1 MGRARR
7 RGHQQKRAGGGGEGG
22 GGWEQ
27 RQERQRREHGT
38 VVERSPP
45 PPGPPPAPQAGP
57 REVADQVV
65 DLAAGPPPGD
75 AAGGA
80 GEGEWEPLNA
90 TSLSPPP
97 GVGPPAL
104 NLDPLELPASP
115 RSLVS
120 PREPG
125 PLRSPASTPRTE
137 QIPTPALSPLYYPGP
152 PGRASSLGTAASA
165 PLSHRGGVAGL
176 PPLYP
181 QPPPPQE
188 PAGGGGGGGGLLS
201 KDSLPF
207 LLFVPV
213 VAFAPVGLSLLAGA
227 AILYTVYS
235 RAMAEVQQAV
245 RLASH
250 AASSV
255 AGGATPRNVSE
266 ADWPQITLPPH
277 VQAEFGSP
285 LAPRHAPG
293 GVVARFEAA
302 EAARDRFSR
311 QHETSQIIEEELRR
325 NASAGIQTSF
335 PGDRAPGRR
344 AAAPASPHSEELE
357 HDLEQLQSAV
367 ASLNAALEL
376 AEHSAE
382 DRKAEIEEIARR
394 ATRHEREA
402 EDTIRT
408 LRGEIEGLRGEVE
421 AGRVRSERA
430 EAGAAQ
436 ARERAELAEDNLIKA
451 EVRNRV
457 LESNSTQQQN
467 AIDEA
472 ISAAAEESSR
482 AERRKVEEVN
492 ELRDELA
499 QAEASEREWRKKCRD
514 LESAERKRGFELSQL
529 AKENADL
536 QQEVGGVLDSINANR
551 TRFVRAHKVAMKWR
565 LRVCAAKGE
574 RSEQKLRR
582 SLEHLTK
589 QGEHL
594 TRLSEEDENEKQKL
608 IEECQILQQRLYQEK
623 DKNVFLER
631 SKEVDARNA
640 EEQCAL
646 LGKELEGKQEAIEL
660 LQDQA
665 HQKDL
670 LFLELQGKLS
680 ATETERNAVQRE
692 AKDAEHKGGV
702 LEKEVEVLQL
712 GAETLQKQIANKE
725 RLLQEVQNDLAAAE
739 ADGDHALKA
748 AREGLDAKGR
758 ECAELEQKLKVYKKL
773 CTDLES
779 SLRSGGEEAQ
789 QALRTASQ
797 QEAELE
803 QMAKE
808 LQAKEKMIEAR
819 DIHNANME
827 EELERREAELQDLA
841 AELDA
846 KAAEIDAARA
856 RLAAKNAKL
865 GATNTKLDTMDAELE
880 IKDAELKATEQKVQ
894 ELAQKCAKLEGSV
907 LSGDEEAK
915 RILLAKDAE
924 LQAKDAQLSRLGE
937 REAANLAKLR
947 ALEAQLGAK
956 GAQLTDLT
964 AKDAQLAQR
973 LEETD
978 AANAAILVK
987 LKALEAELE
996 AKDADLAVKDA
1007 QLAEHLEE
1015 TDGEN
1020 ATSLAK
1026 VKALE
1031 AQLEAT
1037 HAQLAD
1043 LTAKDAQLA
1052 ERLED
1057 TEAANAAI
1065 LAEVEGRDAAD
1076 AANLT
1081 KLKALEAQ
1089 LKAKDADLAAK
1100 DAQFAERLEETDAAN
1115 AARDA
1120 RLKRRLKEHEAAAKE
1135 LRSANAKLKA
1145 MNEDL
1150 LRDIHGKSTDFE
1162 ARDESWQRKLQRLE
1176 TELQEREA
1184 ELEARDGELGA
1195 KDQKILDLE
1204 LQGKAQGKALR
1215 SMEKES
1221 ARQKEKYDR
1230 LLAVEVELEAKDG
1243 ELGEKEQ
1250 QILDL
1255 EQGHKKQAKALKA
1268 LEKESARQ
1276 KEKHDRLLAL
1286 NAEHEATVEALEE
1299 RLSEYQGLL
1308 DQAAGSA
1315 QDGDEAAQVALAGKD
1330 AQLAQKAQELEAKD
1344 AKLEAKDAELMQ
1356 KGQALKAKD
1365 LELEAKTAEVE
1376 KKEQLILD
1384 LNAKQGEQF
1393 KVLESMM
1400 EKQSASHKEEY
1411 EKLLAAHAEQETTIE
1426 EQEEQLTEYTALLET
1441 ATEKLERAEAARAEQ
1456 TAEDRERA
1464 EDAEEAAKA
1473 AAATAAA
1480 KAQLAAGLEKELRV
1494 ARALEEQNEATIADL
1509 QEDAEEKDQAILDL
1523 ESQLA
1528 AIETQSDRALRTAQ
1542 EQLNDLNG
1550 ELSVTQQQLVAFR
1563 RRKEQDPEPLEREA
1577 EVGRLT
1583 AALHDKEE
1591 EVRALARKAE
1601 GLERELAGRR
1611 GGGGADPGQ
1620 GEKLA
1625 ATEAQLEEA
1634 MGALTKYEFMIN
1646 AMEEEAKSF
1655 ERTNTGKDEELAKLG
1670 AQVAE
1675 LERAQQSSGELR
1687 ATVADLQGQL
1697 EAKERFSFGGAQTA
1711 PEGAAPKA
1719 GSGDENAAPSSPGSK
1734 YTSSPEYLQM
1744 LLKKGGKFWKHQ
1756 RRGRPHE
1763 KVVWLSNDLSKICW
1777 GVTRKDPNPR
1787 FLNTAQMATVRV
1799 GVHSPVSKYSHVSVD
1814 NLFSLTG
1821 VRNLDLELPARSK
1834 TRRSEWVNA
1843 FRWLLEVQ
1851 QQPPR
1856 AA

>member
-1 MGRARR
+1 MGRARKRGHPR
-7 RGHQQKRAGGGGEGG
+7 RGGGGGEGGGG

-45 PPGPPPAPQAGP
+45 PPPAPAPGHRDEMP
-57 REVADQVV
+57 V
-65 DLAAGPPPGD
+65 DLAAGPPPSGE
-75 AAGGA
+75 AGGGA

-97 GVGPPAL
+97 GVGGPAL

-115 RSLVS
+115 QSLVS

-125 PLRSPASTPRTE
+125 PLRSPASTARTE
-137 QIPTPALSPLYYPGP
+137 HIPTPALSPLYYPGA
-152 PGRASSLGTAASA
+152 PGRASSQPAWEAATAASA
-165 PLSHRGGVAGL
+165 PLSHGSGVAGL

-181 QPPPPQE
+181 QPPPPRE
-188 PAGGGGGGGGLLS
+188 PAGGGGGGGGGLLS

-213 VAFAPVGLSLLAGA
+213 AAFAPVGLSLLAGA

-255 AGGATPRNVSE
+255 AGGATPRNVLE

-285 LAPRHAPG
+285 LAPRHAPHG
-293 GVVARFEAA
+293 GAVARFEAA

-335 PGDRAPGRR
+335 PGERLPGRR

-457 LESNSTQQQN
+457 LESNATQQQS

-536 QQEVGGVLDSINANR
+536 QQEVGGALDSINVNR

-582 SLEHLTK
+582 SL
-589 QGEHL
+589 EHL

-680 ATETERNAVQRE
+680 AAETERNTVQQE

-712 GAETLQKQIANKE
+712 GAETLQKQIADKE
-725 RLLQEVQNDLAAAE
+725 RLLREVQNDLAAAE
-739 ADGDHALKA
+739 AEGDQALKA
-748 AREGLDAKGR
+748 AREGLAAKGR
-758 ECAELEQKLKVYKKL
+758 ECVELEQKLKVYKKL
-773 CTDLES
+773 CTDLEG
-779 SLRSGGEEAQ
+779 SLRSGSEEAQ
-789 QALRTASQ
+789 QVLRTASQ

-819 DIHNANME
+819 DLHNANIE

-846 KAAEIDAARA
+846 KAAEVDAAHT
-856 RLAAKNAKL
+856 RLAAKTAKL

-915 RILLAKDAE
+915 RILLVKDAE

-956 GAQLTDLT
+956 GAQITDLT
-964 AKDAQLAQR
+964 AKEAQIAQR

-987 LKALEAELE
+987 LKAHEAELE
-996 AKDADLAVKDA
+996 AKDADLAVKAA

-1015 TDGEN
+1015 TNAES

-1043 LTAKDAQLA
+1043 LAAKDAQLA
-1052 ERLED
+1052 ARLEEK
-1057 TEAANAAI
+1057 EAANAAI

-1089 LKAKDADLAAK
+1089 LAAKDADLAAK
-1100 DAQFAERLEETDAAN
+1100 DAQLAARLE
-1115 AARDA
+1115 
-1120 RLKRRLKEHEAAAKE
+1120 
-1135 LRSANAKLKA
+1135 
-1145 MNEDL
+1145 
-1150 LRDIHGKSTDFE
+1150 
-1162 ARDESWQRKLQRLE
+1162 
-1176 TELQEREA
+1176 
-1184 ELEARDGELGA
+1184 ELEARDGEVGA
-1195 KDQKILDLE
+1195 KDQKILDLQRE
-1204 LQGKAQGKALR
+1204 DKAQG
-1215 SMEKES
+1215 
-1221 ARQKEKYDR
+1221 
-1230 LLAVEVELEAKDG
+1230 
-1243 ELGEKEQ
+1243 
-1250 QILDL
+1250 
-1255 EQGHKKQAKALKA
+1255 KALKA

-1276 KEKHDRLLAL
+1276 KEKHDRLLAV

-1299 RLSEYQGLL
+1299 RLSKYQGLL
-1308 DQAAGSA
+1308 DQATGSA

-1344 AKLEAKDAELMQ
+1344 AELMQ
-1356 KGQALKAKD
+1356 KRQALKAKD

-1384 LNAKQGEQF
+1384 LNAKQGERF
-1393 KVLESMM
+1393 KALESMM
-1400 EKQSASHKEEY
+1400 EKQSESHKEEY

-1456 TAEDRERA
+1456 TAEDRKRA

-1480 KAQLAAGLEKELRV
+1480 KVQLAAGLEKELRV
-1494 ARALEEQNEATIADL
+1494 ARALEEQNETTIADL

-1542 EQLNDLNG
+1542 EQLNDLNE
-1550 ELSVTQQQLVAFR
+1550 ELSVTQQQLGAFR

-1583 AALHDKEE
+1583 AILHGKEE

-1611 GGGGADPGQ
+1611 VGGGGDPGQ

-1687 ATVADLQGQL
+1687 AAVADLQGQL
-1697 EAKERFSFGGAQTA
+1697 EAKERQLRAAEQAAAARSDVSESGTQPSFSFGGPQPA
-1711 PEGAAPKA
+1711 PEGAALKA

-1843 FRWLLEVQ
+1843 FRWLLERQ
-1851 QQPPR
+1851 GQQPPR